1 VDSSQL
7 RLILRSLPLVTLT
20 ALVPA
25 CTDAPTDPDEG
36 TGELTETEALA
47 LAGQIGL
54 ASLAFGRSQDPLSAP
69 VGTPRPLGTQTVSV
83 TYDLTR
89 PCLLGGSVRSFG
101 TISVEGDDTSRLAV
115 VDITATD
122 VHDACVFLAG
132 STRVAVTGDPDV
144 TATIHTASIGQEP
157 VGTQSVGVVGG
168 LFFETDDGRSGHCDV
183 DVLVEVDQEASTQIT
198 RGEVCGFS
206 FDVTVQG

>member
-1 VDSSQL
+1 VDTPQL
-7 RLILRSLPLVTLT
+7 RLLLKVLPLVALT

-25 CTDAPTDPDEG
+25 CADQPTDAEEG
-36 TGELTETEALA
+36 TGELTEAEALA

-54 ASLAFGRSQDPLSAP
+54 ESLAFGRSTDLLSGPAP
-69 VGTPRPLGTQTVSV
+69 GPWATQTVSV

-101 TISVEGDDTSRLAV
+101 SISVEVDDTSRLAI

-122 VHDACVFLAG
+122 VHNACVFLAG
-132 STRVAVTGDPDV
+132 ATRVAVTGDPDL
-144 TATIHTASIGQEP
+144 TSTIHTSALAREAI
-157 VGTQSVGVVGG
+157 GTQSVSVVGG

-183 DVLVEVDQEASTQIT
+183 DVLVEVNEDEGTEIT

-206 FDVTVQG
+206 FDVTVQS